1 MPGILRRDFAEPHF
15 TAQMFLK
22 DLGLIVDEG
31 HELQLQVAAGEA
43 IEGIVRTAIDRGL
56 AHADYSSIYNVIAPR

>member
-1 MPGILRRDFAEPHF
+1 
-15 TAQMFLK
+15 MFLK

>member
-15 TAQMFLK
+15 TVQMFLK

-31 HELQLQVAAGEA
+31 HELQLQVAVGEA

-56 AHADYSSIYNVIAPR
+56 AHADYSSIYNVIAPG